1 MGTART
7 RWYWVI
13 GAAVFSS
20 TAAVVFDEAITP
32 PETSIGHILRMLLVF
47 AAAFAITTAFA
58 AWTATSLGLPSFL
71 VLAPISSRRRWARF
85 AVYGIGGGIL
95 IYLTN
100 SFYLTT
106 VAAPFRPPPLYV
118 LDSHLKVFSL
128 SARAALSEETMF
140 RLFAIPFLVSLGMRF
155 YGWRPRFGFE
165 SGPAAPPAEPART
178 PRRMVMVALIL
189 SAFIFGMAHEADP
202 IAATGFGLLLGITY
216 LRGGWETAVTAH
228 FLGNYLLF
236 AGLYL

>member
-1 MGTART
+1 MGMART
-7 RWYWVI
+7 RTFWVV
-13 GAAVFSS
+13 A
-20 TAAVVFDEAITP
+20 TAVVLSTCAVVLDEVITSP
-32 PETSIGHILRMLLVF
+32 GPGIADVPLMLLVF
-47 AAAFAITTAFA
+47 LAAFTITTGFA
-58 AWTATSLGLPSFL
+58 VWTATSLGLPSFL
-71 VLAPISSRRRWARF
+71 VLAPISSQRRWLRF
-85 AVYGIGGGIL
+85 AVYGVGAGIL

-100 SFYLTT
+100 SFYLTSA
-106 VAAPFRPPPLYV
+106 AAPFRPPPVSV

-165 SGPAAPPAEPART
+165 SGPAAPPAGPPRT

-189 SAFIFGMAHEADP
+189 SALIFGMAHETGSV
-202 IAATGFGLLLGITY
+202 AATGFGLILGISY

-236 AGLYL
+236 VGLYL